1 MAQGSGNI
9 DYIMIEGYKSIRKA
23 RIDIKPINILIGANG
38 SGKSNLLSFFNFL
51 SALYEQRFREY
62 VALQGGEDK
71 FLFCGKKVTPELSFH
86 LEFAGSKNAYS
97 VLLKVGEN
105 RFVFASENLIYEGN
119 AWDIAEYGYES
130 KLKDSEIY
138 RAHDI
143 RGLVTACQKF
153 HFHDT
158 GSMSPFTKDWDINKD
173 GCSLYSDGG
182 NIAAYLYHIRK
193 EATPSYTTIL
203 KTIQSVAPYF
213 SDFYLEPNRE
223 GVLRLLWKDK
233 RSELTWGVRD
243 LSDGTLR
250 FIALA
255 TLFLQPKLPSVIVI
269 DEPELG
275 LHPFAIAKLAGLIQS
290 AAARGC
296 QVITATQSAGL
307 ISHFKPEDIVTV
319 DLIDGATEFK
329 RLDSEEL
336 THWLDEY
343 SLGELWERDILNSG
357 RINFKE

>member
-1 MAQGSGNI
+1 MEQKAPPI
-9 DYIMIEGYKSIRKA
+9 YTLIR
-23 RIDIKPINILIGANG
+23 
-38 SGKSNLLSFFNFL
+38 
-51 SALYEQRFREY
+51 
-62 VALQGGEDK
+62 
-71 FLFCGKKVTPELSFH
+71 
-86 LEFAGSKNAYS
+86 
-97 VLLKVGEN
+97 
-105 RFVFASENLIYEGN
+105 
-119 AWDIAEYGYES
+119 
-130 KLKDSEIY
+130 
-138 RAHDI
+138 
-143 RGLVTACQKF
+143 
-153 HFHDT
+153 
-158 GSMSPFTKDWDINKD
+158 
-173 GCSLYSDGG
+173 
-182 NIAAYLYHIRK
+182 
-193 EATPSYTTIL
+193 

-213 SDFYLEPNRE
+213 SDFLLTPNE
-223 GVLRLLWKDK
+223 NGFLKLDWKDK
-233 RSELTWGVRD
+233 RNDVRWGAND
-243 LSDGTLR
+243 LSDDTLR

-255 TLFLQPKLPSVIVI
+255 TLFLQPNLPSVIVI
-269 DEPELG
+269 DDPELG

>member
-1 MAQGSGNI
+1 M
-9 DYIMIEGYKSIRKA
+9 
-23 RIDIKPINILIGANG
+23 
-38 SGKSNLLSFFNFL
+38 
-51 SALYEQRFREY
+51 
-62 VALQGGEDK
+62 
-71 FLFCGKKVTPELSFH
+71 
-86 LEFAGSKNAYS
+86 
-97 VLLKVGEN
+97 GEN
-105 RFVFASENLIYEGN
+105 RFVFASEKLIYEGN
-119 AWDIAEYGYES
+119 AWEIAEYGYES

-138 RAHDI
+138 RAHYI

-173 GCSLYSDGG
+173 GRSLYSVGG

-193 EATPSYTTIL
+193 EATPSYNTIL

-223 GVLRLLWKDK
+223 GFLRLLWKDK

-336 THWLDEY
+336 AHWLDEY

-357 RINFKE
+357 RINFKQ